1 MNQQN
6 QDRSDKSSKTS
17 RETINSSSNNINFD
31 DIVNTNSSSSLT
43 FNPNSS
49 LFFPVDHNQTT
60 QFPQQHTLFFTHHN
74 PQQTTG
80 SRLKTGGLANSFT
93 TLNPAKK
100 QTLKAKSKQ
109 SQRTNQDPLSHIY
122 ETISV
127 TSASNC
133 NLNGKG
139 HMTASQAANHYNL
152 LNYYHMHQNQQMNN
166 YNDLECDYDPN
177 GS

>member
-1 MNQQN
+1 LNQQN

-74 PQQTTG
+74 PQQTAG
-80 SRLKTGGLANSFT
+80 SRLKTGGLANSF
-93 TLNPAKK
+93 
-100 QTLKAKSKQ
+100 
-109 SQRTNQDPLSHIY
+109 
-122 ETISV
+122 
-127 TSASNC
+127 
-133 NLNGKG
+133 GKG

>member
-1 MNQQN
+1 LNQQN

-31 DIVNTNSSSSLT
+31 DIVNTNRSSSLT

-49 LFFPVDHNQTT
+49 LFFPVDHNQTI

-74 PQQTTG
+74 PQQTG

-93 TLNPAKK
+93 ALNPAKK
-100 QTLKAKSKQ
+100 QTLKA
-109 SQRTNQDPLSHIY
+109 
-122 ETISV
+122 
-127 TSASNC
+127 
-133 NLNGKG
+133 GKG